1 MHALTQSFNHARP
14 PQIDSDAVNRV
25 LERKNKS
32 VEQARMQ
39 TKAFT
44 KWANSHL
51 KTKGIKM
58 DDITKDLSSGLN
70 LCYMLSSMT
79 GETVKP
85 PNSAKKVHCAFV
97 K

>member
-1 MHALTQSFNHARP
+1 MPKRRGSKAA
-14 PQIDSDAVNRV
+14 
-25 LERKNKS
+25 
-32 VEQARMQ
+32 EQVRMQ

-79 GETVKP
+79 GETIKP
-85 PNSAKKVHCAFV
+85 PNNSKKVFV
-97 K
+97 WYCFPKNTWMLFH

>member
-1 MHALTQSFNHARP
+1 M
-14 PQIDSDAVNRV
+14 DSDAVERV
-25 LERKNKS
+25 LKRKKKAAD
-32 VEQARMQ
+32 QARMQ

-79 GETVKP
+79 GKTIKP
-85 PNSAKKVHCAFV
+85 PNGAKKVHCALA

>member
-1 MHALTQSFNHARP
+1 MSKK
-14 PQIDSDAVNRV
+14 
-25 LERKNKS
+25 RKNKAE
-32 VEQARMQ
+32 EQARMQ

-51 KTKGIKM
+51 KVKGIKM

-70 LCYMLSSMT
+70 LCYMLASMT

-85 PNSAKKVHCAFV
+85 PNSTKKVYFGRIQT
-97 K
+97 